1 MVRKKLISALEYSYF
16 SCTSYSEYVL
26 AAFNVLKNES
36 VYGTTI
42 YNKINKAIKDIE
54 EALDDESK
62 YPSLVEDEIQRVFPE
77 V

>member
-1 MVRKKLISALEYSYF
+1 MNKLLY
-16 SCTSYSEYVL
+16 
-26 AAFNVLKNES
+26 
-36 VYGTTI
+36 TI

>member
-1 MVRKKLISALEYSYF
+1 M
-16 SCTSYSEYVL
+16 
-26 AAFNVLKNES
+26 LKNES